1 MNAAIQPRLEQES
14 ETGLLSRRDELISQH
29 LYLVKVTARQV
40 QKTLGVHVEFEDLV
54 AAGTMG
60 LFEAASKYVE
70 DKQVPFPLYAKH
82 RIRGAI
88 LDSLRQLDWAS
99 RDARKHYKQM
109 EAVTQE
115 LTAKLSRT
123 PTQSEI
129 AHAMGVDKKRWES
142 LMVDFRSFGL
152 ASVQQRSPER
162 EDQPAREIPAAPGNC
177 PDRLF
182 AQSEMKQKLALAM
195 QTLPQ
200 RHRQVVSLYYEGDL
214 TMKEIGGMLG
224 VNESRV
230 SQIHKSAL
238 AKMQANLGQSGVR
251 SAAALC

>member
-1 MNAAIQPRLEQES
+1 MTAPTQPTLDQQAGAA
-14 ETGLLSRRDELISQH
+14 LLSRRDELISEH

-60 LFEAASKYVE
+60 LFEAASKYMD
-70 DKQVPFPLYAKH
+70 DKQVPFPVYAKH

-99 RDARKHYKQM
+99 RDARRSYKQM

-123 PTQSEI
+123 PTQAEI
-129 AHAMGVDKKRWES
+129 ADAMGIDKKRWES

-162 EDQPAREIPAAPGNC
+162 EDRPEREIPAAPANC

-195 QTLPQ
+195 QMLPQ

-238 AKMQANLGQSGVR
+238 AKMQANLGQNGVR